1 MNLWKRLR
9 TSNMLKEYL
18 LNIISSKSGNV
29 LYADVRR
36 QLLQDAEQCINELC
50 KSGEVIYVGKNI
62 NKIPIFKSNK
72 NEN

>member
-1 MNLWKRLR
+1 
-9 TSNMLKEYL
+9 MLKEYL
-18 LNIISSKSGNV
+18 LNIISSREGNV

-62 NKIPIFKSNK
+62 NKIPIFKSNG
-72 NEN
+72 NQSEQDNNRG